1 MGGADSAPLA
11 CPSNG
16 NDMNELAYTR
26 HAERRAQ
33 QRGIALALID
43 TVLRHADIEM
53 PVGGRCVALRLS
65 VEGIRL
71 LRRECGAARADRAK
85 DIVLILADGVL
96 VTAMR
101 AIGAAGRHYRM
112 RRR

>member
-1 MGGADSAPLA
+1 
-11 CPSNG
+11 
-16 NDMNELAYTR
+16 MNAVAYTR

-33 QRGIALALID
+33 QRGMSPALID
-43 TVLRHADIEM
+43 TVLRYADIEM

-65 VEGIRL
+65 PEGVRL
-71 LRRECGAARADRAK
+71 LRQDHGAAAADRAK

-96 VTAMR
+96 VTVLR
-101 AIGAAGRHYRM
+101 AIGAAGRRYRM